1 MGDADR
7 WISGFSGALSLIID
21 DLGLAA
27 LTDTMRG
34 VMDEIINA
42 RWRGAGGLRTMVTLN
57 FKSKDM
63 PPRIASRLGD
73 RSRSLVVQIDAED
86 MRKEL

>member
-1 MGDADR
+1 
-7 WISGFSGALSLIID
+7 
-21 DLGLAA
+21 
-27 LTDTMRG
+27 
-34 VMDEIINA
+34 MDEIINA

-73 RSRSLVVQIDAED
+73 KSRSLVVQIEAED
-86 MRKEL
+86 MRKEVVITPRTTGHPEGE